1 MQLHDA
7 ERQRATEARERFERH
22 VQRLAEQAEAERRAF
37 EAARRRARGA
47 GPT

>member
-7 ERQRATEARERFERH
+7 ERQRATEARGRFERH
-22 VQRLAEQAEAERRAF
+22 ERRLAEQAEAERLAF